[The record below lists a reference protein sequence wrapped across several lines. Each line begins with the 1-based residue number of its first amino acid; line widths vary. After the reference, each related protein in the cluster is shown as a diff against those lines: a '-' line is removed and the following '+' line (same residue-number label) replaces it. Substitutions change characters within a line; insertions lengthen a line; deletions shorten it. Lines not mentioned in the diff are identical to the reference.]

1 MGSARLF
8 LISWAVAVP
17 LAWAATILLWVLG
30 PSEEALFVVAAIG
43 GSVPI
48 AWTLY
53 GGFTLLRGGLAL
65 LRGGFVLLRRAWLDD
80 LQRIAETWTASLLAS
95 VPLSALALR
104 DVGDLLGAGYAIGVA
119 AGVLSAGI
127 YLPFAAVVYCAWL
140 AGTSRSRA
148 VRIAATIAGTAGW
161 VLAAVLGAALGQAG

>member
-1 MGSARLF
+1 MGNVRLF

-30 PSEEALFVVAAIG
+30 PSERAFYVVAAIG
-43 GSVPI
+43 GAVPI

-53 GGFTLLRGGLAL
+53 GGF
-65 LRGGFVLLRRAWLDD
+65 VLLRRAWRDD
-80 LQRIAETWTASLLAS
+80 LQRIAAMWTASLLAS
-95 VPLSALALR
+95 VPFSALALQ
-104 DVGDLLGAGYAIGVA
+104 DVGDQLGAGYAVGIA

-140 AGTSRSRA
+140 AGTSRSGA
-148 VRIAATIAGTAGW
+148 VRVGAAVAGTVGW
-161 VLAAVLGAALGQAG
+161 VLAVVLGAALGQAG